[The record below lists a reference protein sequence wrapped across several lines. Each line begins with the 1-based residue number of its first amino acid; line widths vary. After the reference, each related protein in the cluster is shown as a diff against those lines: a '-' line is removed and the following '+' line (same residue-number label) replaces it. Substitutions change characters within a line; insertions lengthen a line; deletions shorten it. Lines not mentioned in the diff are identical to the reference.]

1 MKPVIAFDLEG
12 VLIARSAGSLA
23 HNKWF
28 KSVGKLSERDI
39 ASVDNENYFD
49 HVFDIMEKK
58 TDLDRDKP
66 EDRKLMTKLARSL
79 FQEIYMHEIE
89 RLKGRIEIR
98 EAIDFAKGNKGR
110 YTLAL
115 ITTTPE
121 EIVRGFL
128 QSNLCEPK
136 DIEKIFLLTIPEIF
150 GFGFN
155 PANKKDLL
163 EHFVKKYGKP
173 LVYFC
178 DRKQDVA
185 ACRELGIKS
194 ALVTID
200 IYDEAN
206 ADFRANSRKE
216 MEKVISDLK

>member
-121 EIVRGFL
+121 EIVDSIL
-128 QSNLCEPK
+128 KIIKCE
-136 DIEKIFLLTIPEIF
+136 DLF
-150 GFGFN
+150 GIIVGSPLEN
-155 PANKKDLL
+155 PPNKKDLL

-206 ADFRANSRKE
+206 ADFRVGSRKE
-216 MEKVISDLK
+216 MEGVLKGL